1 MSRVI
6 AIRTTLATVLITLSA
21 VFFALPVSADTPNC
35 VSHTE
40 YDNMTW
46 GLTPAQVYNR
56 FDVFGF
62 YLGDTDNGEFKRGYD
77 ACWTDERRVVVW
89 FSYDTNESVDW
100 GIRDVPS
107 GSSIATTP

>member
-1 MSRVI
+1 MTRQIVVRLLT
-6 AIRTTLATVLITLSA
+6 AIMLLALTA
-21 VFFALPVSADTPNC
+21 VFSALPARADTPNC
-35 VSHTE
+35 VSHSE
-40 YDNMTW
+40 FDNMTW

-89 FSYDTNESVDW
+89 YSYNTNQSVDW
-100 GIRDVPS
+100 AIRDV
-107 GSSIATTP
+107 